1 MSELAREKV
10 HAGESLTIIA
20 THFGDLALWAAGQ
33 GSSGFE
39 MALLY
44 FQVMQVDKVCKL
56 GN

>member
-44 FQVMQVDKVCKL
+44 FQVMQVDKVSKL